1 MERENDTRTPR
12 DRISDDFRNTIMG
25 MEDKMEGRGFDPSVV
40 DALPLAMAYV
50 PRQKWRNAYSPEEA
64 LSRGT
69 LFAEL
74 DLPFYPPKTCGY
86 GGGRK

>member
-12 DRISDDFRNTIMG
+12 DRISDDFRDSLFGI
-25 MEDKMEGRGFDPSVV
+25 EDKIEGRGFDPSMV
-40 DALPLAMAYV
+40 DSLPLAMVYA

-74 DLPFYPPKTCGY
+74 DLPFYPPRVCGC
-86 GGGRK
+86 GGAKK

>member
-1 MERENDTRTPR
+1 MDRENDNRTPR
-12 DRISDDFRNTIMG
+12 DRVSDEFRDSLMNC
-25 MEDKMEGRGFDPSVV
+25 EDMMSGHGFDPGVV

-74 DLPFYPPKTCGY
+74 DLPFYPPRIC
-86 GGGRK
+86 GGGNK

>member
-12 DRISDDFRNTIMG
+12 DRISDDMR
-25 MEDKMEGRGFDPSVV
+25 EALDRADDKRTGVGFDPGVV
-40 DALPLAMAYV
+40 DGLPLAMAYV

-69 LFAEL
+69 MFAEL
-74 DLPFYPPKTCGY
+74 DLPFYPPRVCG
-86 GGGRK
+86 GMKR